1 MGDCWVRRAMTSCLA
16 SCSERI
22 QVSNLG
28 ESLLLLLDLEFES
41 KFVLQSTVCMQFNS
55 NLHLDFNLTFKHW
68 LSQIWLPTLWRSNFS
83 FDSNFMACKFNLNF
97 KFAKQI
103 VNNMACRLLMALC
116 DLPVC
121 CAFELSVLCAIKPA
135 WHEWHPIPVDF
146 WVDLHH
152 WGGHNCCRRERK
164 AAWHAGDAGVVDL
177 LPRSQAALPC
187 GVCQEQLEMLETLDM
202 LKWLISFQ
210 DRKQRCL
217 EEYARSDWNE
227 ASLEW
232 LRFPGFPSQG

>member
-1 MGDCWVRRAMTSCLA
+1 
-16 SCSERI
+16 
-22 QVSNLG
+22 
-28 ESLLLLLDLEFES
+28 
-41 KFVLQSTVCMQFNS
+41 MQFNF

-83 FDSNFMACKFNLNF
+83 FDSNFMACKFKLNF

-121 CAFELSVLCAIKPA
+121 CAFELWVLCATKPA

-187 GVCQEQLEMLETLDM
+187 GVCKER
-202 LKWLISFQ
+202 LKWGVLGVTTVS
-210 DRKQRCL
+210 
-217 EEYARSDWNE
+217 
-227 ASLEW
+227 
-232 LRFPGFPSQG
+232 RFPFPRLTLLIWFACLSALWRSTACLI